1 MNTRTFILYL
11 SAMLMCAA
19 MGCAKDD
26 AMRMEQMEAGEDGTH
41 EGVLGSGTGS
51 MNLTG
56 ESVDTSGGTGFAPE
70 SYLPAASKRIQAPFR
85 TPLAAKK
92 AAVVSRSKAFARAS
106 SYNISASTAQSCSE
120 IWVQWRPTPLQN
132 LGPK

>member
-56 ESVDTSGGTGFAPE
+56 ELVDTFGGTGFAPE
-70 SYLPAASKRIQAPFR
+70 SSIF
-85 TPLAAKK
+85 T
-92 AAVVSRSKAFARAS
+92 S
-106 SYNISASTAQSCSE
+106 SVKTNPST
-120 IWVQWRPTPLQN
+120 VQNTSGGEEGCGSITVEGFCQGEQLQYFSVN
-132 LGPK
+132 GTIMQ